1 MEGQDQE
8 RIRIATELHEEV
20 GTTLAAISQGL
31 SALEDPDCN
40 DIQQRIKQLHH
51 YRQEINQV
59 IQSIRTLSS
68 ELAPKALTELGL
80 RSAIKSYV
88 ELVRHKN
95 HDLQMDLD
103 IDAIQEIEP
112 QLSTSIKL
120 SIYRIVV
127 ELINNIYDH
136 SYAKSANCSFLLSKN
151 LLNFIVEDDGVGF
164 DPQSDFIGNGFR
176 SIYARLSVLNGSLQ
190 IESEAD
196 TRSGCFVSVQIPLT
210 TLIS

>member
-1 MEGQDQE
+1 VEGQDQE